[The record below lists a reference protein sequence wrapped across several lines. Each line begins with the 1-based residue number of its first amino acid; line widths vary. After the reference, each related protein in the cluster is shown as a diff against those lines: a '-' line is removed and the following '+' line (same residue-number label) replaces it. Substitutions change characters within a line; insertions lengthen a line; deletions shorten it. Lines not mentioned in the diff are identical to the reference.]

1 MIHTQDAALTSS
13 DTSQS
18 TADPAKS
25 KRFINQ
31 GFGRCKGSWSKET
44 LGPLSNRY
52 WGNVR
57 NQICDPVRNH
67 FRESGLAEN
76 PKCSGIAATSPPPQA
91 NCRAGARILS
101 ALKSSPYECSEELSL
116 WGQQA
121 VLCGHCVLKNGDAH

>member
-31 GFGRCKGSWSKET
+31 GFGRSKGSWSKET

-67 FRESGLAEN
+67 FRESGLAESEVLWN
-76 PKCSGIAATSPPPQA
+76 RCYFSPNTGKLPGWGE
-91 NCRAGARILS
+91 NS
-101 ALKSSPYECSEELSL
+101 ECSEELSL
-116 WGQQA
+116 
-121 VLCGHCVLKNGDAH
+121 